1 MTALAPTLQSWFTD
15 YLIGQRGASPNTVA
29 AYRDCMRL
37 LLRYAHER
45 HGVQPAQLDLAHL
58 DDHTISGFL
67 DMLEHQRHAGVAT
80 RNARLASVH
89 SLFSYASFRHP
100 EHAEQIARVL
110 AIPTKSAV
118 RTSVTY
124 LDDAEVEVILAAP
137 DRRTWTGQRDH
148 AWLLLMI
155 TTGIRVGEL
164 VNLRHMDLSASR
176 PAHIAVMGKGR
187 KQRIIPLDKTTAAT
201 LADWTRANPAPSP
214 EPLFPARGRSSPM
227 SRDAVAQRLALHAAN
242 AVAQTPSL
250 KSKIVTPHAL
260 RHTCAMRMLA
270 SGLDITTI
278 ALWLG
283 HASPAATRH
292 YLHADLALKQRALE
306 RTAPPRTK
314 RGRYAATDKVL
325 AFLDTL

>member
-15 YLIGQRGASPNTVA
+15 YLIGQRGASPNTIA

-37 LLRYAHER
+37 LLCYAHEH
-45 HGVQPAQLDLAHL
+45 HGVRPAQLDLANL
-58 DDHTISGFL
+58 DDQTIAGFL
-67 DMLEHQRHAGVAT
+67 DMLEHQRHASVAT
-80 RNARLASVH
+80 RNARLAAIH
-89 SLFSYASFRHP
+89 SLFVYASLRHP
-100 EHAEQIARVL
+100 EHAELIARVL
-110 AIPTKSAV
+110 AIPTKAAT
-118 RTSVTY
+118 RTDVVY
-124 LDDAEVEVILAAP
+124 LDDAEVDAVLAAP

-148 AWLLLMI
+148 TWLLLMI

-164 VNLRHMDLSASR
+164 VNIRRLDVSTGR
-176 PAHIAVMGKGR
+176 PAHIVVIGKGR
-187 KQRIIPLDKTTAAT
+187 KQRVIPLDKTTTAT
-201 LADWTRANPAPSP
+201 LAAWTRANPALP
-214 EPLFPARGRSSPM
+214 EAPLFSARGRSGPM
-227 SRDAVAQRLALHAAN
+227 SSDAVAQRVALHASSGAIH
-242 AVAQTPSL
+242 APTL
-250 KSKIVTPHAL
+250 KAKTVTPHSL

-314 RGRYAATDKVL
+314 TGRYTPTDKVL
-325 AFLDTL
+325 TFLEGL